1 MTSKRRLAILHTA
14 ELGPGDAELRHPGLA
29 DCGGAECG
37 TSPEEDS
44 LQVGDL
50 ARLTGKTVRALHLYE
65 SLGLLRPAERSPGGF
80 RLYRADSVERVRWIS
95 KLQTLGFS
103 LPEIAK
109 IVRDQEGASSGIV
122 AAATLRDVFEQ
133 RLAGVRSKLS
143 ELHRLEHELVSS
155 LTYLDACQ
163 SACSSPATTVDA
175 CPSCGRHLDQ
185 PTPPA
190 LIAGLHAH

>member
-1 MTSKRRLAILHTA
+1 VTTHMTSKRRLAILHMP
-14 ELGPGDAELRHPGLA
+14 ESVPGDDRPAGVV
-29 DCGGAECG
+29 DCGPLPDEG
-37 TSPEEDS
+37 S

-65 SLGLLRPAERSPGGF
+65 SLGLLRPADRSPGGF

-103 LPEIAK
+103 LPEIGK
-109 IVRDQEGASSGIV
+109 IVRDQEGAPSGI
-122 AAATLRDVFEQ
+122 AAASSLRAVFEQ
-133 RLAGVRSKLS
+133 RLSGIRDKLS
-143 ELHRLEHELVSS
+143 ELHRLEHELLSS
-155 LTYLDACQ
+155 LTYLDACH
-163 SACSSPATTVDA
+163 SACSSPTTTVDA

-185 PTPPA
+185 PEQPA

>member
-1 MTSKRRLAILHTA
+1 MTAKRRLAILHSPDCA
-14 ELGPGDAELRHPGLA
+14 PGEADLRAPGVA
-29 DCGGAECG
+29 DCGSFADEG
-37 TSPEEDS
+37 S
-44 LQVGDL
+44 LQVGEL

-80 RLYRADSVERVRWIS
+80 RLFRGDSVERVRWIS

-109 IVRDQEGASSGIV
+109 IVREQEGAASGI
-122 AAATLRDVFEQ
+122 AAAASLRDVFEQ
-133 RLAGVRSKLS
+133 RLSGVREKLA
-143 ELHRLEHELVSS
+143 ELHRLEQELLSS

-163 SACSSPATTVDA
+163 SACSSPETTIDA

-185 PTPPA
+185 PEQPA
-190 LIAGLHAH
+190 LIAGLHAR

>member
-1 MTSKRRLAILHTA
+1 MTAKRRLAILHSPESTT
-14 ELGPGDAELRHPGLA
+14 DPGLA
-29 DCGGAECG
+29 DCGPALEQG
-37 TSPEEDS
+37 S

-65 SLGLLRPAERSPGGF
+65 SLGLLKPADRSPGRF
-80 RLYRADSVERVRWIS
+80 RLFRSDSVERVRWIS

-109 IVRDQEGASSGIV
+109 IVRDQEGAASGV
-122 AAATLRDVFEQ
+122 SAAANLREVFEQ
-133 RLAGVRSKLS
+133 RLAGVREKLS

-163 SACSSPATTVDA
+163 SACSSPTTTVDA
-175 CPSCGRHLDQ
+175 CPSCGRHIDQ
-185 PTPPA
+185 PEQPA

>member
-14 ELGPGDAELRHPGLA
+14 EPLLGDAESRGLA
-29 DCGGAECG
+29 VVDCGGL
-37 TSPEEDS
+37 SEEGS
-44 LQVGDL
+44 LQVGEL

-65 SLGLLRPAERSPGGF
+65 SLGLLRPADRSPGGF
-80 RLYRADSVERVRWIS
+80 RLYRGDSVERVRWIS

-109 IVRDQEGASSGIV
+109 IVRDQESASSGI
-122 AAATLRDVFEQ
+122 AAAASLREVFEQ
-133 RLAGVRSKLS
+133 RLSGVREKLS

-163 SACSSPATTVDA
+163 SACSSPQTSVDA

-185 PTPPA
+185 PEQPA